1 MDHCK
6 KGIEARCLKTNQN
19 VWFFSKFGF
28 GRSVLENETFFVDL
42 QKLCK
47 VWLESWFPERFN
59 FSLYF
64 LKLWRDDKGG
74 YRMANSVPKPPKS
87 RKSNSLFQN
96 RSCRMIVVVFSIK
109 GLPSDAEGLAAKS
122 QLHWSVLN
130 GEWTS
135 RWICAI
141 SLIIGILKTPPHLE
155 NCPHP
160 SFYSRTSTF
169 TSYMQ
174 NYSLA
179 GTL

>member
-1 MDHCK
+1 M
-6 KGIEARCLKTNQN
+6 RP
-19 VWFFSKFGF
+19 FFA
-28 GRSVLENETFFVDL
+28 DL

-122 QLHWSVLN
+122 QLHWSVF
-130 GEWTS
+130 EWRAEPLLHVKMNLRDKPHYRDFKDAPAFGKLSTS
-135 RWICAI
+135 IFLL
-141 SLIIGILKTPPHLE
+141 SHEYVYILYAKL
-155 NCPHP
+155 
-160 SFYSRTSTF
+160 
-169 TSYMQ
+169 
-174 NYSLA
+174 
-179 GTL
+179 